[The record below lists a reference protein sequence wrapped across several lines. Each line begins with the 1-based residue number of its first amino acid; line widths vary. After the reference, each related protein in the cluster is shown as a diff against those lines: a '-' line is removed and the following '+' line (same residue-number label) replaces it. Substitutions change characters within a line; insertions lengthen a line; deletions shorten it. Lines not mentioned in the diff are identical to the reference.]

1 MDVMSIGATRGQDS
15 GIRKYDDQRG
25 SDASFAVAMAAAQ
38 QSTSSTPS
46 LPARDAVPQVS
57 SSGFD
62 LKTIEDGL
70 DAWMTKR
77 RNTSGVS
84 DDFVARINNAL
95 DGYREVL
102 KKADA
107 QGGFEDPQA
116 FLQSLNAQELRAI
129 QHMHSLADPI
139 DVDSLTEEG
148 ALNLLLPQ
156 NQARDLDGNGLTS
169 VGAAQLMIFPPT
181 NAPQSVKDAWEASM
195 ADVEPGMR
203 MTMELKMW
211 MAAGGALTAAG
222 PQGGAR
228 VDYER
233 PDFDYVA
240 ALQRAI
246 DGTKDGIK
254 FQDTEAKRA
263 YGEAMV
269 VAFQRVRDQ
278 LVASEQSALA

>member
-1 MDVMSIGATRGQDS
+1 MDVMNIGATRWQDN
-15 GIRKYDDQRG
+15 GIRKYGDQRG
-25 SDASFAVAMAAAQ
+25 SDASFAGAMAAAQ
-38 QSTSSTPS
+38 QSTSSTSS
-46 LPARDAVPQVS
+46 LPARDTVLEVS
-57 SSGFD
+57 SSGFA
-62 LKTIEDGL
+62 LKAIEDGL
-70 DAWMTKR
+70 DAWMAKR
-77 RNTSGVS
+77 RDTAGVS
-84 DDFVARINNAL
+84 QDFLARINESL
-95 DGYREVL
+95 DAYRDVL

-116 FLQSLNAQELRAI
+116 FLQGLNAQELRAI
-129 QHMHSLADPI
+129 QHMHNLADPI

-156 NQARDLDGNGLTS
+156 TMARDLDGNGLTS
-169 VGAAQLMIFPPT
+169 VGAAQMMIFPPT
-181 NAPQSVKDAWEASM
+181 NAPQSVKDAWQAAM

-211 MAAGGALTAAG
+211 MAAGGALAAAG

-246 DGTKDGIK
+246 DGTKEGIK

-278 LVASEQSALA
+278 LASSGQNALV